1 MFCCTKLS
9 AGLAAAAKA
18 TGAEKMIATS
28 MTKGQ
33 IRVAAQGGSTA
44 REYEFMKIS
53 PKNSR
58 GKLYPQNGKRVETGF
73 VPAVQYPQK
82 RLEIRQILNLGC
94 SIPDFIVAG
103 LTIKATHRCIIVQ

>member
-1 MFCCTKLS
+1 
-9 AGLAAAAKA
+9 
-18 TGAEKMIATS
+18 

-33 IRVAAQGGSTA
+33 IRAAAQDGSIA
-44 REYEFMKIS
+44 REYELMKIS

-82 RLEIRQILNLGC
+82 
-94 SIPDFIVAG
+94 D
-103 LTIKATHRCIIVQ
+103 